1 VPPLRQRPDDIVHLA
16 NIFLHQFAA
25 LYRRPAHH
33 FTARAEKELEAY
45 AWPGNVRELQNLVLT
60 SVLFSDA
67 SELDVDDL
75 HGLHEDVKPRSP
87 EAVPPSRPSPS
98 RLDRGAEEAG
108 AVPPRPAD
116 PALRLREALA
126 GEIAA
131 ALDADRTAVA
141 PIGKWLT
148 ADLILT
154 ADRLADGV
162 CRRGADLLGLPET
175 TYRRQLRG
183 AARDRAA
190 RLAVRSAHWPVVL
203 GSLEPFVRGCQ
214 SDTDV
219 CSWAESCLIAEIE
232 RAVAGDLRTAA
243 ALLGVTE
250 VTFRRR
256 ETEASATSK
265 KRRAAFLADRQ
276 VSAE

>member
-1 VPPLRQRPDDIVHLA
+1 M
-16 NIFLHQFAA
+16 
-25 LYRRPAHH
+25 
-33 FTARAEKELEAY
+33 
-45 AWPGNVRELQNLVLT
+45 
-60 SVLFSDA
+60 
-67 SELDVDDL
+67 
-75 HGLHEDVKPRSP
+75 
-87 EAVPPSRPSPS
+87 
-98 RLDRGAEEAG
+98 
-108 AVPPRPAD
+108 PPRAAD
-116 PALRLREALA
+116 PVVRLREALA

-131 ALDADRTAVA
+131 ALDADRTALA

-203 GSLEPFVRGCQ
+203 GSLEPFIRGRQ
-214 SDTDV
+214 RDTDV
-219 CSWAESCLIAEIE
+219 CGWAEACLIAEIE
-232 RAVAGDLRTAA
+232 RAVADDVRTAA

-265 KRRAAFLADRQ
+265 KRRAEFLADRQ